1 MHLKTHLK
9 TLYLDGVIE
18 FVASESSHVEKD
30 FSQGISHS
38 RFGTLQTFDKSFVAL
53 ARRPSKSG
61 GFIKK
66 RGRVGHSVNRSTYL
80 QRNQSNI
87 KSIPSHRGVIA

>member
-1 MHLKTHLK
+1 MYVRRAPTLAYRPHISFAYAQLKSHLK

-53 ARRPSKSG
+53 ARRPGKSG
-61 GFIKK
+61 VIKK
-66 RGRVGHSVNRSTYL
+66 RVGD
-80 QRNQSNI
+80 
-87 KSIPSHRGVIA
+87 